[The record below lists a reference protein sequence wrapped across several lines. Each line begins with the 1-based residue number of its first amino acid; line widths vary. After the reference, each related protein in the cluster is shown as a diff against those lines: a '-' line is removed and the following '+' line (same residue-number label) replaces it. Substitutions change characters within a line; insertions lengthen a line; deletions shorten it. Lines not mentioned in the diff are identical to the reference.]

1 MDKKG
6 VSKVARGK
14 EDSTQTREGFVEA
27 YIATNGSI
35 EKMRKRLT
43 GRNDHETWSD
53 RRNQFVAR
61 HLEQMRKGDTYS
73 DGWLPSGEPTPRHL
87 GLIAWAYSPSPK
99 RLQKWLKTQPRQWKQ
114 FVSNPRDQIALDFRE
129 NDPFIPTIPKDVM
142 LEIVHAITDAEAKQ
156 ATVVIGNDTA
166 PRNKNVQD
174 AIRMGYLKVVSTTP
188 HTLSGMTMYALK
200 PTRKGYALN
209 RKRREII
216 QSQQEQMSLFNNPS
230 KSIIVPIHMISKA
243 GIHEKVGEIKLSDS
257 SKGLRIDTDLYNLP
271 MGYHGTHIHEYG
283 SLLPSKKGSKII
295 AGGQAGSHYDP
306 DGAGFHGSP
315 NGHGHRGDLP
325 RIHADEEGESKQ
337 TLYAPRLK
345 LEELIGRS
353 IIIHRYGDN
362 YSDTPLP
369 NGGGKERM
377 AGGIITESCPH
388 CRKNPVIRDGK
399 GRKVAAK
406 YYKGY
411 TGKQLKQRIKEIE
424 KRRDEYERA
433 YDKYGDE
440 QNFPQKLLDRIYR
453 PFVTDKYVKTK
464 ESKYTKEAH
473 DRGFFGTW
481 KEKARIASKY
491 YGGRI
496 DPEILHDVYRRGV
509 GAWPTAHRG
518 GATPQQWGNG
528 RVNSFLVGGKTF
540 LTKDNDLAQKL
551 PEQVYENIMKE
562 RVQK

>member
-1 MDKKG
+1 MIYSQTHRHG
-6 VSKVARGK
+6 AIVSILNDY
-14 EDSTQTREGFVEA
+14 EDSDD
-27 YIATNGSI
+27 SI
-35 EKMRKRLT
+35 LIERIE
-43 GRNDHETWSD
+43 N
-53 RRNQFVAR
+53 
-61 HLEQMRKGDTYS
+61 
-73 DGWLPSGEPTPRHL
+73 L
-87 GLIAWAYSPSPK
+87 GLSGHDNSIPIIDISEYLQNEYIEELEYMPDEDQKIKYLSSIKYFPK
-99 RLQKWLKTQPRQWKQ
+99 VVNIYRLDYQH
-114 FVSNPRDQIALDFRE
+114 NPR
-129 NDPFIPTIPKDVM
+129 K
-142 LEIVHAITDAEAKQ
+142 
-156 ATVVIGNDTA
+156 
-166 PRNKNVQD
+166 
-174 AIRMGYLKVVSTTP
+174 
-188 HTLSGMTMYALK
+188 
-200 PTRKGYALN
+200 
-209 RKRREII
+209 
-216 QSQQEQMSLFNNPS
+216 SL
-230 KSIIVPIHMISKA
+230 IVPIHMISKA